1 MARIN
6 KILCPIDFSDFSR
19 HAFDRA
25 VGIARG
31 TGASVTAVHV
41 ATSQTTPLSTHIE
54 ARAADAFV
62 LSHADLMALKGE
74 LSRFLDVDAVN
85 GVSVTCKVVRAPH
98 VAAKL
103 VAQAQRLPADL
114 IVMGTHG
121 RSGFKRL
128 VFGSVAERVLRT
140 AMAPVLTVG
149 AKDQTAAD
157 SGLAFKRI
165 LCAVDFSDCSLAAW
179 DYALSLA
186 RGADAKLALVHVVGD
201 LPVGCDPLMGPAVD
215 LAGYQ
220 LAAET
225 FGRERLQDL
234 VTAAAAKAVVVEQLV
249 VSGQPHH
256 EILRQAAAWDCDLI
270 VLGIHGKNPID
281 RLIFGATAE
290 PVVRRATCPVLTV
303 RAGVRAKSAA
313 A

>member
-1 MARIN
+1 MAHIN
-6 KILCPIDFSDFSR
+6 RILCPIDFSDFSR

-25 VGIARG
+25 LAIARG

-41 ATSQTTPLSTHIE
+41 APSEATPLSTHIE

-62 LSHADLMALKGE
+62 LSHADLRALRGE
-74 LSRFLDVDAVN
+74 LSRFLNVDAIT
-85 GVSVTCKVVRAPH
+85 GVSVTCKVVRAPQ
-98 VAAKL
+98 VAVKL

-121 RSGFKRL
+121 RSGFQRL
-128 VFGSVAERVLRT
+128 VFGSVTERVLRT

-149 AKDQTAAD
+149 AKDQTSAD
-157 SGLAFKRI
+157 AGLAFKRI

-186 RGADAKLALVHVVGD
+186 RGAGATLAIIHVVGA
-201 LPVGCDPLMGPAVD
+201 LPVACDPLMGSPVD

-225 FGRERLQDL
+225 FGRERLQAL
-234 VTAAAAKAVVVEQLV
+234 VTAAASKGVIVEPLI

-256 EILRQAAAWDCDLI
+256 EILRQAAAWGSDLI

-281 RLIFGATAE
+281 RLMFGATAE
-290 PVVRRATCPVLTV
+290 PVVRRAECPVLTV
-303 RAGVRAKSAA
+303 RAGARAKSAA